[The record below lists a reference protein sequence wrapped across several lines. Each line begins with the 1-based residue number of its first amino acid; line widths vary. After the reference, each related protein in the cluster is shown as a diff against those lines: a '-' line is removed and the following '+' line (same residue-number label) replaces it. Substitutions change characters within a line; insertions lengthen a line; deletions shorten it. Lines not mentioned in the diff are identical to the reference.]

1 MIEVAVF
8 LRGINVSGYRKV
20 PMADL
25 KLLLSSMGYK
35 KVRTWLN
42 SGNAMLI
49 CEEQNLPDLE
59 ARLAQELELKFGF
72 SIPVIAIPLD
82 LLLESIRLFPFE
94 NQPSGKDIRH
104 YVSFLKHLPTE
115 WLAPWSTDDDAFRV
129 IDVREKMVFSVL
141 DLSKKQTTQGMDL
154 LEIRYGKQIT
164 TRNWNTILRMTAQ

>member
-1 MIEVAVF
+1 MTEVAIF

-42 SGNAMLI
+42 SGNAMFL
-49 CEEQNLPDLE
+49 CEDQNLADLE
-59 ARLAQELELKFGF
+59 ARLAKSLELKFGF
-72 SIPVIAIPLD
+72 SIPVMAIPLD
-82 LLLESIRLFPFE
+82 LLLELIRRSPFE
-94 NQPSGKDIRH
+94 NQPYGKDIRH
-104 YVSFLKHLPTE
+104 YVSFLQYLPTE
-115 WLAPWSTDDDAFRV
+115 WLKPWSTDDDAFKV
-129 IDVREKMVFSVL
+129 IEVREKMVFSVL

-164 TRNWNTILRMTAQ
+164 TRNWNTILRITAQ